1 MLLVGFFFAT
11 VSGYLVGIIGSSNN
25 PVSDLTLSALVGLVV
40 ATLAY
45 FEKPIPAIFASPSYL
60 VGLVVLGV
68 ISLHPHQGPERQGG
82 KPRRAGD
89 AAGHHVRR
97 GHPDRSD

>member
-40 ATLAY
+40 ATFAY

-60 VGLVVLGV
+60 VGSGGFRGHR
-68 ISLHPHQGPERQGG
+68 LHPHQGPER
-82 KPRRAGD
+82 
-89 AAGHHVRR
+89 
-97 GHPDRSD
+97 